1 MSGITTPYKESVES
15 GSNDPQA
22 WHCFSCR
29 RIHLRTGQHLLTF
42 TSEEFTALT
51 QSIIACYCSQ
61 IVSGANEQL
70 PDDEASILQ
79 LNEALN

>member
-1 MSGITTPYKESVES
+1 MSGIAAPYNESIDS

-22 WHCFSCR
+22 WHCFSCQR
-29 RIHLRTGQHLLTF
+29 VHLRTGQHLLTF
-42 TSEEFTALT
+42 TSEEFAALT
-51 QSIIACYCSQ
+51 QSVVACYCTQ
-61 IVSGANEQL
+61 IVSGTHEQL